1 MFNKTNTFQNLNNC
15 ADDCDV
21 NIQIGEG
28 SNSEIFKAHSN
39 ILRIRSTYFNT
50 ALSSYWAKKEG
61 NIFIFKKPNIKPDIF
76 RIILNFIYTG
86 TISLLDINRDK
97 DDKLNELL
105 IVADEI
111 GLNDELI
118 DYIQIHINELSKEN
132 IILLFNTLKMIPCNQ
147 INYNN
152 IINYIIE
159 YTLEF
164 FNDYDDS
171 NLFLKL
177 SDDSLI
183 SLIKNDYFQMKEI
196 DIWNNL
202 IKWAIAKNPTIS
214 SHTSNWKSKE
224 IEIIKNTIQKFIP
237 YIRFFQI
244 SPDDYYEKV
253 HPLSALLPNK
263 LKKEINLHFID
274 SRIPISTK
282 ILRPRI
288 FIKKQRWN
296 YY

>member
-1 MFNKTNTFQNLNNC
+1 MFNKANTFQNLNNC

-105 IVADEI
+105 IAADEI
-111 GLNDELI
+111 GLNNELI

-132 IILLFNTLKMIPCNQ
+132 IILLFNTLKMIP
-147 INYNN
+147 Y
-152 IINYIIE
+152 
-159 YTLEF
+159 
-164 FNDYDDS
+164 
-171 NLFLKL
+171 
-177 SDDSLI
+177 DSLI